1 MGYAVPAALGASLAC
16 PGRPVVALAGDGA
29 FLMTGL
35 ELLTAAQLQLPVMVL
50 LLRDRELAQI
60 AQFQQT
66 ALGRKS
72 CSELPDYDI
81 SAFCRAVGAEYLLLA
96 NNAEIESVLRQA
108 YAHTEARRPV
118 VVEVAIDYSR
128 KTYFTDGVVRVNFA
142 RLPWPDRLR
151 MVVRALSRRLEGGL

>member
-1 MGYAVPAALGASLAC
+1 MGYAVPAALGAALAC
-16 PGRPVVALAGDGA
+16 PGRPVVSLAGDGA

-35 ELLTAAQLQLPVMVL
+35 ELLSAAQLGLPVMIL

-72 CSELPDYDI
+72 CSQLPDYDLP
-81 SAFCRAVGAEYLLLA
+81 AFCRAVGVEYLMLA
-96 NNAEIESVLRQA
+96 TNAEMDSVLKKA
-108 YAHTEARRPV
+108 SALTEAKRPV

-128 KTYFTDGVVRVNFA
+128 KTYFTDGVVRVNLG

-151 MVVRALSRRLEGGL
+151 MIVRALARRLS